1 MTRITFDE
9 KMTVPDR
16 VYVWF
21 DPEGD
26 FLEVTFDATKD
37 GDMEQTADGR
47 IAVNVDDEGH
57 VIGFHIL
64 HVSSLMKER
73 GLPFEVDLNSR
84 LPLDA
89 TVST

>member
-1 MTRITFDE
+1 MKDE
-9 KMTVPDR
+9 KMKAPDK

-26 FLEVTFDATKD
+26 FLEVTFDAARD
-37 GDMEQTADGR
+37 GDMEQTADSR
-47 IAVNVDDEGH
+47 IAVNVDDDGNI
-57 VIGFHIL
+57 IGFHVL
-64 HVSSLMKER
+64 NVSSLMKEK

-84 LPLDA
+84 RPLGA

>member
-1 MTRITFDE
+1 MPRILYDDKTNA
-9 KMTVPDR
+9 PDR

-26 FLEVTFDATKD
+26 FLEVTFDATKE
-37 GDMEQTADGR
+37 GDMEQTADNR
-47 IAVNVDDEGH
+47 IAVNVDDEGN

-64 HVSSLMKER
+64 HVSSLMKES

-89 TVST
+89 AVST